1 MWLLG
6 LLIYVNFFFSSKKRT
21 VILKAF
27 KEDDFQSLGGWSS
40 PTSAAPLSYNSF
52 E

>member
-27 KEDDFQSLGGWSS
+27 KEDDFQSLG
-40 PTSAAPLSYNSF
+40 AAPLSYNSF